1 MTRLEL
7 KLKIISFDTYFLSNI
22 VKFTSNSSIICS
34 FQLYTKTCD
43 QSMKTSYIS
52 YLLLQP
58 SGPSNGPHGPLPPSL
73 QGPRQPFP
81 GSTQYGPPPGGPIIP
96 PVTGSHTPSPSCGAS
111 PTPSSG
117 SGGGSSGQFISGGH
131 PPGYPAYHPGSEGR
145 RPYKQKP
152 RSRNQPPLPSS
163 LAAPLSTTPPTSPR
177 KRGDRGGNYPNYL
190 FKKPYTKIGII
201 SRK

>member
-1 MTRLEL
+1 M
-7 KLKIISFDTYFLSNI
+7 KNSFYHHI
-22 VKFTSNSSIICS
+22 
-34 FQLYTKTCD
+34 Y
-43 QSMKTSYIS
+43 
-52 YLLLQP
+52 LLQP

-96 PVTGSHTPSPSCGAS
+96 PVTGSHTPTPSSHGAS

-190 FKKPYTKIGII
+190 LTNII
-201 SRK
+201 YEIWNIFFIAKVIF